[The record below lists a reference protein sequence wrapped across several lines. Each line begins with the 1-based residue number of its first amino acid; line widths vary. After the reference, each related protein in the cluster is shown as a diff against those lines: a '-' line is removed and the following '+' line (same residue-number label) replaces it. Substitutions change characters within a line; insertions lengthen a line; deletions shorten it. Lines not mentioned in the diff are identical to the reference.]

1 MLSSHFKEEEEKM
14 KQTLILIWVC
24 VAVMLF
30 SSSCSVL
37 QDECE
42 KNNTGTFYVTNNS
55 QKGKAYKILI
65 DGINYDIVGA
75 GATKEWTL
83 SAGPHVV
90 QIIDAATGNAA
101 CTASVPTVIKC
112 QKNGL
117 SCDG

>member
-1 MLSSHFKEEEEKM
+1 MKKTLML
-14 KQTLILIWVC
+14 LWVFM
-24 VAVMLF
+24 AIMLLT
-30 SSSCSVL
+30 SSCDVL

-101 CTASVPTVIKC
+101 CTTSVPTVIKC